1 MAKSAAT
8 RVPPHDLS
16 CESAL
21 LGSVL
26 LKNKVLDDVES
37 MVTSSD
43 FYQRANQK
51 IWEAFLGMRKD
62 LPGTTI
68 DIISLPKYIA
78 EKGMVE
84 DCGGIA
90 YISKLTSEVPVY
102 ENASYYASVIRN
114 LSVKRQLLN
123 LSVEIGESVFDET
136 QDVHFAI
143 DRLDSKISELST
155 NTDWG
160 AYKESGDVLNEAIHQ
175 VVDIRPSQ
183 GHVGLSTGFKQL
195 DYKLGGGFKNTDLI
209 IIGARPSVGKTALA
223 LSIADNMAFN
233 RSNPIKVGFFS
244 LEMAGQTL
252 MERLIAR
259 EAMVDA
265 TAMSSG
271 QITEA
276 MKESI
281 LNTADRMYD
290 NSKYFL
296 IQDTPNISLAEIK
309 AQSRRMVRKEGVQI
323 IFIDYIGL
331 IEPDGDS
338 SKKRFELMAEVSR
351 SLKGLARELKVP
363 IVCLS
368 QVNRDAAKDRA
379 PMLSDL
385 RESGAI
391 EQDADVVILLDD
403 ASKRLDENNK
413 IAQYE
418 EDDPDIGEEED
429 HSSGSESNKKK
440 DIRTIKIIIAKQR
453 NGSTGAFNLLFRS
466 NYVSFNEIE
475 KIRTTDF

>member
-1 MAKSAAT
+1 MAKSVAT
-8 RVPPHDLS
+8 RVPPHDLE
-16 CESAL
+16 CENAL

-37 MVTSSD
+37 MVSSSD
-43 FYQRANQK
+43 FYQRANQR
-51 IWEAFLGMRKD
+51 IWEAFIGMRRD

-68 DIISLPKYIA
+68 DIISLPKYIQ
-78 EKGMVE
+78 EKGFLE
-84 DCGGIA
+84 DCGGVA
-90 YISKLTSEVPVY
+90 YIAKLTSQVPVY
-102 ENASYYASVIRN
+102 ENASYYASIVRN

-136 QDVHFAI
+136 QDVKHAI
-143 DRLDSKISELST
+143 DRLDSKLTELST

-160 AYKESGDVLNEAIHQ
+160 AYKESRGILTDAINQ
-175 VVDIRPSQ
+175 IVTERPKK
-183 GHVGLSTGFKQL
+183 GHVGISSGFKQL

-233 RSNPIKVGFFS
+233 RSEPVKVGFFS
-244 LEMAGQTL
+244 LEMSGQTL
-252 MERLIAR
+252 LERLIAR

-265 TAMSSG
+265 TAMASG
-271 QITEA
+271 QITEE
-276 MKESI
+276 MRDTI
-281 LNTADRMYD
+281 LKTADRMYD
-290 NSKYFL
+290 QASNLL

-309 AQSRRMVRKEGVQI
+309 AQSRRMVRKEGVKI

-351 SLKGLARELKVP
+351 SLKGLARELKIP

-418 EDDPDIGEEED
+418 EED
-429 HSSGSESNKKK
+429 TDLGDEAEAKASENKKNN
-440 DIRTIKIIIAKQR
+440 RTIKIIIAKQR
-453 NGSTGAFNLLFRS
+453 NGSTGAFHLLFRS

-475 KIRTTDF
+475 KVRTTGF

>member
-8 RVPPHDLS
+8 RIPPHDLA

-37 MVTSSD
+37 MISSSD

-51 IWEAFLGMRKD
+51 IWEAFLGMRKEM
-62 LPGTTI
+62 PGTTI

-78 EKGMVE
+78 EKGIVG

-114 LSVKRQLLN
+114 LSIKRQLLY

-136 QDVHFAI
+136 QDVKFSI
-143 DRLDSKISELST
+143 DKLDSRLSELST
-155 NTDWG
+155 NSDWG
-160 AYKESGDVLNEAIHQ
+160 AYRESGNILNDAVNQI
-175 VVDIRPSQ
+175 VVVRPTQ
-183 GHVGLSTGFKQL
+183 GQVGLSTGFKQL
-195 DYKLGGGFKNTDLI
+195 DYKLGGGFKDTDLI

-233 RSNPIKVGFFS
+233 RSRPVKVGFFS
-244 LEMAGQTL
+244 LEMSGQTL

-259 EAMVDA
+259 EATVDA

-271 QITEA
+271 QITENMRSA
-276 MKESI
+276 I
-281 LNTADRMYD
+281 LNAADRMYD
-290 NSKYFL
+290 MSGNLL

-351 SLKGLARELKVP
+351 SLKGLARELKIP

-368 QVNRDAAKDRA
+368 QVNRDAGKDRA
-379 PMLSDL
+379 PMLADL

-403 ASKRLDENNK
+403 ATKRLDENNK
-413 IAQYE
+413 VAQYE
-418 EDDPDIGEEED
+418 EEDPDLGEEQ
-429 HSSGSESNKKK
+429 NKSLEVK
-440 DIRTIKIIIAKQR
+440 DKNNRSIKIIIAKQR

-475 KIRTTDF
+475 RTVNF